1 MEEVIDHALPLIK
14 VRAFVKA
21 IEQELLRNDFL
32 AARETS
38 LNMIV
43 EVRALSLIIRHMQQQ
58 EEALTQ
64 ARDKNA
70 VQEQTETV

>member
-14 VRAFVKA
+14 IRAFIKA
-21 IEQELLRNDFL
+21 IEQELLKRDFL
-32 AARETS
+32 AARGIA
-38 LNMIV
+38 LDMIV
-43 EVRALSLIIRHMQQQ
+43 EARTLSVIIRHMQQQ

>member
-1 MEEVIDHALPLIK
+1 MEEVIDHAMPLINI
-14 VRAFVKA
+14 RALTKT
-21 IEQELLRNDFL
+21 IEQELLKRDFL